1 MLYINNA
8 LRCFSTDYIDF
19 VQTYIAM
26 TDFGVSKV
34 LHDLSDK
41 EKIKVIKF
49 IKDEMGVT
57 IESDLL
63 ALEESDFTKNNI
75 LKPIKARILV
85 KYFKEG

>member
-1 MLYINNA
+1 
-8 LRCFSTDYIDF
+8 
-19 VQTYIAM
+19 
-26 TDFGVSKV
+26 
-34 LHDLSDK
+34 
-41 EKIKVIKF
+41 
-49 IKDEMGVT
+49 MGVT